1 MPVYEY
7 RCESC
12 NKKFDM
18 LHKSSMATE
27 EVVCPNC
34 GSTKNKKL
42 FSSFAAKA
50 DSHPDFGGCSDGSCP
65 ANTPPSAGGCCCGG
79 ACSHN

>member
-1 MPVYEY
+1 MPIYEY
-7 RCESC
+7 RCENC

-18 LHKSSMATE
+18 LHKSSVSTE
-27 EVVCPNC
+27 EIICPKC

-42 FSSFAAKA
+42 FSSFSAKA
-50 DSHPDFGGCSDGSCP
+50 DSHSEFGGCSDGSCGME
-65 ANTPPSAGGCCCGG
+65 APSSGGCCCGG